1 MHLATAVGLRG
12 QLHFHFGVA
21 DVDPALGQGLA
32 QALDGEFVAQLFAE
46 TAETHAVCGEL
57 GPHVV
62 DADAVLLG
70 NAADGLVQFGVADA
84 DAVVLGAGDLQAHQ
98 DQAVQHLPFQHIGGR
113 QCVFLAAV
121 LGADVGHGLVQFA
134 AQDHVLVNH
143 RDDAVDRRRRQRLRV
158 Q

>member
-12 QLHFHFGVA
+12 QLHFHLGVA

-32 QALDGEFVAQLFAE
+32 KTLDGELIAQRFAE
-46 TAETHAVCGEL
+46 AAEAHAVRSKL
-57 GPHVV
+57 AAHVV
-62 DADAVLLG
+62 GADAVLLG
-70 NAADGLVQFGVADA
+70 DAADGLVELGVADA
-84 DAVVLGAGDLQAHQ
+84 DAVVLGTGDLQAHQ
-98 DQAVQHLPFQHIGGR
+98 DQAVQHLPLQHVGGR
-113 QCVFLAAV
+113 QRVFLAAV